1 LLTGSRQGRSRQG
14 TGTGVG
20 AYNRAMSLFETCSL
34 RALSIATLLILSTS
48 AGAGAWTAERLL
60 EFTEASCSGWLT
72 TSAPA
77 AGYASAS
84 ITSSDL
90 RFGEIVAGRRFR
102 VPVDNNALVE
112 LDVVV
117 RASRALRFIGS
128 LFDEFGDP
136 QVLVSLAS
144 DCSLQAARQLEYSTQ
159 GQALY
164 IVSLDADLQPIDRP
178 DWLNPPLEFLER
190 PLPAPF
196 KHPGDASPVRVGMV
210 DSGVNYRLPE
220 INRRLARTDE
230 GQLIGYDFWE
240 MDDLPYDS
248 HPVNSGF
255 FVQRHGTRSASLL
268 LREAPGIELVPYRY
282 PRPDMSRMH
291 ALVEHA
297 SNHGVDILGMPL
309 GSNRVEDWGS
319 FERAAK
325 AHSQMLF
332 IVSAGNNGRDIDI
345 DPVFP
350 AALDLDNMLVVTS
363 AGDFVVPAEG
373 VNWGS
378 YSVDYLVPAER
389 LAALDYSG
397 NEARVSGSSYAV
409 SRVVALAARL
419 KREHRDWGAPQLIA
433 AMRERYGRNSPDV
446 FGWVSSG
453 YIADPL
459 AGAPIKKTV
468 LGDFDLELPSAS
480 SGLRLDLDFLL
491 LDPRWSIAEVRAA
504 LQQAFRILAQCDVVA
519 GDVSGFAIHAD
530 DYLLDLS
537 TGSARRLLVAAAA
550 RQPTLVFARD
560 TRMRDA
566 YLGEAFGYGNTRHRP
581 WLRNSVWL
589 MRGVDD
595 AGIALAHELYH
606 VLANN
611 GDHVRGQ
618 PNLMQ
623 PDTRPESTE
632 LTSSQCLLAQD
643 TGIEN
648 GLLSRF

>member
-1 LLTGSRQGRSRQG
+1 
-14 TGTGVG
+14 
-20 AYNRAMSLFETCSL
+20 MSLFETRSL
-34 RALSIATLLILSTS
+34 RALSIAALLTLSTA
-48 AGAGAWTAERLL
+48 AGASAWTADRLL
-60 EFTEASCSGWLT
+60 EFTEASCSGWVT

-102 VPVDNNALVE
+102 VPVDDNALVE

-128 LFDEFGDP
+128 LFDKFGDP

-164 IVSLDADLQPIDRP
+164 IVSLDADLQPKGMP
-178 DWLNPPLEFLER
+178 DWLNPPLEFGER
-190 PLPAPF
+190 PVAAPL
-196 KHPGDASPVRVGMV
+196 KHRGDVTSIRMGSIRVDPVRVGMV

-220 INRRLARTDE
+220 INRRLARTDD
-230 GQLIGYDFWE
+230 GKLIGYDFWE

-248 HPVNSGF
+248 HPVNTGF

-282 PRPDMSRMH
+282 PRPDMSRMQ

-297 SNHGVDILGMPL
+297 SNHRVDILGMPL

-319 FERAAK
+319 FARAAK
-325 AHSQMLF
+325 AHPRMLF
-332 IVSAGNNGRDIDI
+332 IVSAGNNGRDIDS

-350 AALDLDNMLVVTS
+350 ASLDLDNMLVVTS

-389 LAALDYSG
+389 RAALDYSG
-397 NEARVSGSSYAV
+397 NEALVSGSSYAV

-419 KREHRDWGAPQLIA
+419 KREHRDWGAAQLID
-433 AMRERYGRNSPDV
+433 AMRQRYGRNSPDV
-446 FGWVSSG
+446 SGWVSSG
-453 YIADPL
+453 YIADPI
-459 AGAPIKKTV
+459 AGDPIQKSV
-468 LGDFDLELPSAS
+468 IGDLDLDLPSAS

-491 LDPRWSIAEVRAA
+491 LDPQWSIEEVRAA
-504 LQQAFRILAQCDVVA
+504 MQQAFRILAQCDVVA
-519 GDVSGFAIHAD
+519 GDVTGFAIRAD

-537 TGSARRLLVAAAA
+537 TGSARSLLESVAAQ
-550 RQPTLVFARD
+550 QPTLVFARA
-560 TRMRDA
+560 TRMREA

-589 MRGVDD
+589 MRDVDD

-611 GDHVRGQ
+611 GDHVRGR

-632 LTSSQCLLAQD
+632 LTPLQCRLAQNA
-643 TGIEN
+643 GIEN